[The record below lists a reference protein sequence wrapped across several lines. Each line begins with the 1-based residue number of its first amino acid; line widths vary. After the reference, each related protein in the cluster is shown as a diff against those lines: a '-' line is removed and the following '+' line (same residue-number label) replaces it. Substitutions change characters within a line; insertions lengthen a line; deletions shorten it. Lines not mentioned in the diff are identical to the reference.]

1 MITENMIDAGE
12 KAYEK
17 TYTLTVHRRHEMVS
31 AIYEAMTVQRQK
43 DELKAYE
50 KEHGPYVPFTKQA
63 RRDFYDKHSHLVEG
77 HSSR

>member
-1 MITENMIDAGE
+1 MIDAGE

-31 AIYEAMTVQRQK
+31 AIYEAMTDQKQK
-43 DELKAYE
+43 DALIAYHDAVKDNE
-50 KEHGPYVPFTKQA
+50 VIIN
-63 RRDFYDKHSHLVEG
+63 SIG